1 MIVLNF
7 NLCRFVG
14 FEILLVTFRIYSRFN
29 GLNPLLDEVPSFLG
43 TSQTKEILNVRAKG
57 LRQTEGLLECG
68 ILL

>member
-1 MIVLNF
+1 M
-7 NLCRFVG
+7 FVVSI
-14 FEILLVTFRIYSRFN
+14 FIFFALDITFRIYSRFN

-43 TSQTKEILNVRAKG
+43 TWQTKEILNVRAKG

>member
-1 MIVLNF
+1 
-7 NLCRFVG
+7 
-14 FEILLVTFRIYSRFN
+14 
-29 GLNPLLDEVPSFLG
+29 LLDEVPSFLG

>member
-1 MIVLNF
+1 MSSITTNIEGKRVSTALP
-7 NLCRFVG
+7 
-14 FEILLVTFRIYSRFN
+14 ITFRIYSRFN

-43 TSQTKEILNVRAKG
+43 TWQTKEILNVRAKG